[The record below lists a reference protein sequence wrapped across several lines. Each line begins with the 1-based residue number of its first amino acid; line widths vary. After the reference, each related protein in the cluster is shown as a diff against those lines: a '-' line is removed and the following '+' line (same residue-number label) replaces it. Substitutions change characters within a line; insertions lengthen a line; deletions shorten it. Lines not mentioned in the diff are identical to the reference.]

1 MKKIKKSYILI
12 FVLFLI
18 MMVSYRYSYAFF
30 NDTKE
35 EHGKLN
41 VVVGDL
47 KYKLESDSLD
57 NDSIVVEANTSK
69 EIKVKITS
77 LNNISSKYELYY
89 VLDKVNDKVSVGY
102 SSDTEDNV
110 SGIIDT
116 NSNKMITIV
125 IKNASDISSTIT
137 FKVLGGLVNNELAL
151 KDGNSLNQELA
162 LCSYE
167 KGYVWNFDYTG
178 GEQEFVTPCSGN
190 YKLETWGAQGGTAYV
205 NHDSTGGVGGYS
217 YGNIL
222 LDKNSSIY
230 INVGGSGVSNN
241 NSKSSIAIGGYNG
254 GGAGGGYNKTIY
266 GEIWTGSGGGA
277 THMAIKSGQL
287 SAFENYI
294 NNLIIVSGG
303 GGGGYYHN
311 NSNSKSWGPGGVG
324 GGVIGGK
331 GKTYGNYNPGLG
343 GTQTGFQLTKDNAGY
358 PPKFGAGG
366 YGELCYDQLGN
377 HTNGG
382 GGGLYGGS
390 AALYA
395 GAGGGS
401 GYIGNPLLTNKAMY
415 CYNCTESLEESTK
428 TISTTCVSETPTSN
442 CSKQGNGYARITY
455 LGN

>member
-1 MKKIKKSYILI
+1 MNKIGKYYILVFI
-12 FVLFLI
+12 LLLI
-18 MMVSYRYSYAFF
+18 MMIIYKASYAFF

-57 NDSIVVEANTSK
+57 NNSIAVEANTSK

-77 LNNISSKYELYY
+77 LNSISSKYELYY
-89 VLDKVNDKVSVGY
+89 VLDKANDKVSVGY
-102 SSDTEDNV
+102 SSDTKDSV

-125 IKNASDISSTIT
+125 IKNESDTNSTIT
-137 FKVLGGLVNNELAL
+137 FKVLGGLVNNSLAL
-151 KDGNSLNQELA
+151 KDGNSLNKEVN

-178 GEQEFVTPCSGN
+178 GEQEFTIPCTGT

-205 NHDSTGGVGGYS
+205 SEDSVGGVGGYS
-217 YGNIL
+217 YGDILFNENI
-222 LDKNSSIY
+222 SIY
-230 INVGGSGVSNN
+230 INVGGVGVSNN
-241 NSKSSIAIGGYNG
+241 NSKNSIALGGYNG
-254 GGAGGGYNKTIY
+254 GGAGGGYDRILY

-277 THMAIKSGQL
+277 THIAIRSGQL

-294 NNLIIVSGG
+294 NDLIIVSGG

-311 NSNSKSWGPGGVG
+311 NSSSKSWGPGGAG

-343 GTQTGFQLTKDNAGY
+343 GTQTGFQLTKDNVGY

-366 YGELCYDQLGN
+366 YGELYYGN

-390 AALYA
+390 VALYA

-401 GYIGNPLLTNKAMY
+401 GYIGNSILTNKAMY
-415 CYNCTESLEESTK
+415 CYNCEESSEESTK
-428 TISTTCVSETPTSN
+428 TISTTCTSETPTSN
-442 CSKQGNGYARITY
+442 CAKIGNGYARITY
-455 LGN
+455 LGD